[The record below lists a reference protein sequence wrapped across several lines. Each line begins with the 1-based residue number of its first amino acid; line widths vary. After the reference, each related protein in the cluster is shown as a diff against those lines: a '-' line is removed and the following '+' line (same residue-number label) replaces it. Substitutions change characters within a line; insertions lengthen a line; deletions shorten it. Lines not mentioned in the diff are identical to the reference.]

1 MIIASIRTPR
11 EIQLTKIDGHY
22 DHRGDESLFT
32 KVSND
37 NSVPTQSL
45 HDHVSQA
52 DKKLKKTEPN
62 WATQLADFLAQNKA
76 GFICCSRMTL
86 LTGPN

>member
-1 MIIASIRTPR
+1 MRLP
-11 EIQLTKIDGHY
+11 DGCLDTAEFGRN
-22 DHRGDESLFT
+22 DHRGDESLLL
-32 KVSND
+32 KVSNV
-37 NSVPTQSL
+37 NSQPTQSL

-76 GFICCSRMTL
+76 SILFAASD
-86 LTGPN
+86 